1 MSRNPYFAGSEIMSQ
16 TVRSAHPKKK
26 RKSKAPW
33 LVWLLVVLSIVAW
46 WSLYQSK
53 WFIAQEV
60 TITGNSRLTVEQIS
74 VAAAVPIGNSLMS
87 INPGLITEKLQALPE
102 IKNATVE
109 RGWPHSILIT
119 VSERTPIAV
128 AATASGFNLI
138 DSEGINA
145 GVVAAPLA
153 GLLVI
158 SAQPDSPAMTNA
170 IQALAAIPAEWEIT
184 GLSAPTQDSVVATL
198 GNGVVI
204 TFGSGE
210 RAADKVE
217 VAEALMEKGYTII
230 NVSAPDAPTVK

>member
-1 MSRNPYFAGSEIMSQ
+1 MSQ
-16 TVRSAHPKKK
+16 TVRSSNPKKK

-33 LVWLLVVLSIVAW
+33 LIWLLVILSAVAW

-74 VAAAVPIGNSLMS
+74 AAAAVPIGNSLMS
-87 INPGLITEKLQALPE
+87 INPGAISEQLQALPE
-102 IKNATVE
+102 IKVVTVE
-109 RGWPHSILIT
+109 RGWPHAILIT
-119 VSERTPIAV
+119 VTERTPIAV
-128 AATASGFNLI
+128 AATVSGFNLI
-138 DSEGINA
+138 DSEGMNA
-145 GVVAAPLA
+145 GVVAAPPA

-170 IQALAAIPAEWEIT
+170 IQALAAIPAEWAIT

-198 GNGVVI
+198 GSGVVI
-204 TFGSGE
+204 TLGSGE

-217 VAEALMEKGYTII
+217 VAQALIEKGYTII
-230 NVSAPDAPTVK
+230 NVSAPDAPTIK

>member
-1 MSRNPYFAGSEIMSQ
+1 MSQ
-16 TVRSAHPKKK
+16 TVRSAAPKKK
-26 RKSKAPW
+26 RKSKGPW
-33 LVWLLVVLSIVAW
+33 FVWLLVVLSVVAW

-60 TITGNSRLTVEQIS
+60 SISGNSRLTVEQIS
-74 VAAAVPIGNSLMS
+74 ATAAVPIGNSLMS
-87 INPGLITEKLQALPE
+87 INPGLITEQLQALPE
-102 IKNATVE
+102 IKVATVE

-119 VSERTPIAV
+119 VTERTPIAV
-128 AATASGFNLI
+128 AATVSGYNLI
-138 DSEGINA
+138 DEEGLNA
-145 GVVAAPLA
+145 GVVAAPPA
-153 GLLVI
+153 GLIVI

-170 IQALAAIPAEWEIT
+170 ISALAAIPAEWAIT
-184 GLSAPTQDSVVATL
+184 GLSATTQDSVVATL

-217 VAEALMEKGYTII
+217 VAQALMEKDYTVI

>member
-1 MSRNPYFAGSEIMSQ
+1 MSQ
-16 TVRSAHPKKK
+16 TVRSAAPKKR

-33 LVWLLVVLSIVAW
+33 LIWLLAILAVVAW

-60 TITGNSRLTVEQIS
+60 TITGNSRLSVEQIS
-74 VAAAVPIGNSLMS
+74 ATAAVPIGNSLMS
-87 INPGLITEKLQALPE
+87 INPGVISQQLQTLPE
-102 IKNATVE
+102 IKVATVE

-119 VSERTPIAV
+119 VTERTPIAV
-128 AATASGFNLI
+128 AATATGFNLI
-138 DSEGINA
+138 DADGLNA
-145 GVVAAPLA
+145 GTVAAPPA

-170 IQALAAIPAEWEIT
+170 IQALAAIPAEWAIT
-184 GLSAPTQDSVVATL
+184 GLSAPTQDSVVVTL
-198 GNGVVI
+198 GSGVVV
-204 TFGSGE
+204 TMGSGE

-217 VAEALMEKGYTII
+217 VAQALIEKGYTII

>member
-1 MSRNPYFAGSEIMSQ
+1 MSQ
-16 TVRSAHPKKK
+16 TVRSAAPKKR

-33 LVWLLVVLSIVAW
+33 LIWLLVIVAVVTW

-60 TITGNSRLTVEQIS
+60 TITGNSRLSVEQIS
-74 VAAAVPIGNSLMS
+74 ATAAVPIGNSLMS
-87 INPGLITEKLQALPE
+87 INPGVISQQLQTLPE
-102 IKNATVE
+102 IKVATVE

-119 VSERTPIAV
+119 VTERTPIAV
-128 AATASGFNLI
+128 AATATGFNLI
-138 DSEGINA
+138 DADGLNA
-145 GVVAAPLA
+145 GTVAAPPA

-170 IQALAAIPAEWEIT
+170 IQALAAIPAEWAIT

-198 GNGVVI
+198 GSGVVV
-204 TFGSGE
+204 TMGSGE

-217 VAEALMEKGYTII
+217 VAQALIEKGYTII